1 MDAVMQFKQE
11 KEENI
16 QAMNLDP
23 ETQRLGKAFQDQIIE
38 YNYSYNY
45 TWMGRPIIQIPQDIV
60 ALQEAVMKVQ
70 PDLIIET
77 GIAHGGSLILSASMM
92 ELLDIFAGGT
102 GPKREVVGVD
112 IEIRPHNRTAIEAHP
127 MYRRITMLE
136 GSTTDLKIVAQ
147 VESIARQ
154 HETIMVLL
162 DSYHTHEHVL
172 KELQCYSPLVTKGS
186 YVVVYDT
193 VVEFTSHI
201 YQDRPWKKGN
211 NPYTA
216 VQAFLKD
223 NGDFEVDPIYDRK
236 SVLTSCRGGW
246 LKRISE

>member
-1 MDAVMQFKQE
+1 MDAVAQFKQE

-23 ETQRLGKAFQDQIIE
+23 ETQRLGNIFQDQIIK

-60 ALQEAVMKVQ
+60 ALQEAVMEVQ

-77 GIAHGGSLILSASMM
+77 GIAHGGSLIFSASMM
-92 ELLDIFAGGT
+92 ELLDIFVGET
-102 GPKREVVGVD
+102 EPKREVVGVD
-112 IEIRPHNRTAIEAHP
+112 IEIRPHNQTAVESHP

-136 GSTTDLKIVAQ
+136 GSSIDTEIVAQ
-147 VESIARQ
+147 VESIAHQ
-154 HETIMVLL
+154 HETVMVLL
-162 DSYHTHEHVL
+162 DSCHTHEHVL
-172 KELQCYSPLVTKGS
+172 KELQCYSPFVTKGS

-201 YQDRPWKKGN
+201 YQDRPWGKGN

-223 NGDFEVDPIYDRK
+223 NCDFEVDPIYDRK

-246 LKRISE
+246 LKRISR